1 MKSLSKASIVAAS
14 VVILALA
21 AFASSPAMADGL
33 GQVGGGPIYRIK
45 NITQNV
51 DYTNPASA
59 NACDELEYSVR
70 LHNPGYG
77 SISDLNVTMTLPSA
91 TGTSNTSTMTATYQ
105 GGAVSSTTATATVD
119 LTSAQSISYVSGST
133 QLLDVNGNV
142 VKSLPDGVTQSGINL
157 GDLNGSTTEYVNF
170 EAKVN
175 CPVTP
180 PVTPTYACT
189 LLGLTAEE
197 NRTVKISNFATS
209 QSNGAT
215 FSNAVVNW
223 GDSTELTSTSPIG
236 QTHQYAADG
245 KYTVTATANFSVNV
259 NGQIQTKSA
268 TSESCTQVVTFSS
281 TTPPTVTPP
290 TTPVTPPATPAAP
303 TALVN
308 TGPGSV
314 IGLFAASTLGGTVL
328 YRRLLARRLSR
339 Q

>member
-1 MKSLSKASIVAAS
+1 MKSLSKATIAAAS

-21 AFASSPAMADGL
+21 ALAPSAAMADGL
-33 GQVGGGPIYRIK
+33 GQIGGGPIYRIK
-45 NITQNV
+45 NLTQNV

-59 NACDELEYSVR
+59 NACDDLEYSVR

-91 TGTSNTSTMTATYQ
+91 SGNSNTSTMTATYQ
-105 GGAVSSTTATATVD
+105 GGAVSSTTATATVN
-119 LTSAQSISYVSGST
+119 LTSARSISYVAGST
-133 QLLDVNGNV
+133 QLLDTNGQL

-170 EAKVN
+170 EAKVS
-175 CPVTP
+175 CPT
-180 PVTPTYACT
+180 PVTPTYACSI
-189 LLGLTAEE
+189 LGLVAED

-209 QSNGAT
+209 QTNGAT
-215 FSNAVVNW
+215 FSNAVLNW
-223 GDSTELTSTSPIG
+223 GDNTSVTTNSPIG

-245 KYTVTATANFSVNV
+245 KYTVTATANFNV
-259 NGQIQTKSA
+259 NGQNQSA
-268 TSESCTQVVTFSS
+268 TSASCTQVVTFSS

-290 TTPVTPPATPAAP
+290 ATPATPAATP

-314 IGLFAASTLGGTVL
+314 IGLFAATTLGGTAL